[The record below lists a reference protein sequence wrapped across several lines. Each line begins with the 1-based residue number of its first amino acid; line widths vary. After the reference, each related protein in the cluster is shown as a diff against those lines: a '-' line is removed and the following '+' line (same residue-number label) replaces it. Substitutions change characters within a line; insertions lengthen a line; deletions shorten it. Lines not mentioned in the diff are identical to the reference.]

1 MTGFLLSTGGAVPDR
16 TNSGFKGQV
25 RTTVKESTP
34 WWPPRTQAPAGA
46 PNILIVLFD
55 DVGFSDFGCYGSP
68 IKTPTIDRLA
78 AHGLRY
84 TGFHTTA
91 MCSTTR
97 AALLTGRNHHSVGVG
112 CLANFDSGFPGYRG
126 KIAKEAG
133 TIAEMLKPHA
143 YRSYMVGKWHVTP
156 LTEAGATGPFDG
168 WPLGR
173 GFDRFYGFMDAETD
187 QYAPELVLDNSSI
200 DPPGNFASG
209 YHLTADLIDQS
220 IRFLAGHAAE
230 QPDAPWLLWLA
241 LGACH
246 APHQAP
252 SDLIRSYDAVF
263 ADGWDVER
271 DRRIARQKAMGIVPP
286 ATRLPPRNDGVQ
298 AWESHSADE
307 RRFFTRLQSAYAA
320 MLDHADQHIAR
331 LVAFLERTGMRANTL
346 VLVLSDNGASQE
358 GGPLGY
364 VNSAGPRNLRPEP
377 FAEKLARIVDI
388 GGPDT
393 HSNFPLGWGMAANT
407 PLRRY
412 KQNTHGGG
420 IRDPLVISWPRAI
433 AARGELRHQ
442 FAHACDL
449 APTLLDTVGV
459 AVPEEINGVAQMPLE
474 GTSFKA
480 SLNDASAAA
489 KGKPQYFEMFGHRGL
504 WHAGWKAVAFHPPG
518 TAYENDQWELFHLDE
533 DFSETNDLAAAQPER
548 LAAMVKLWWEEA
560 EKHKVLPL
568 DDRFRERFVANAER
582 FHGARKRYVFHAG
595 MGHLPSE
602 VAPDLRSRSYLI
614 EADAHIAEGCEGVLI
629 AHGDATS
636 GYSLYVQ
643 AGRLVHDLNIGG
655 EHVIVRS
662 EMPMAPGERRLGL
675 RVRRLAPAAPPAA
688 HKGPPPSEFTLLI
701 DGVPAGS
708 VRTPL
713 GFANFVSWTG
723 LDIGRDRGSPVS
735 HYAAPFEFTGKLIKV
750 TVTMDD
756 DQALDGE
763 GVGHAQMARE

>member
-1 MTGFLLSTGGAVPDR
+1 VSEQAKPP
-16 TNSGFKGQV
+16 FKGEV
-25 RTTVKESTP
+25 RATAKESTP
-34 WWPPRTQAPAGA
+34 WWPSQAKAPAGA
-46 PNILIVLFD
+46 PNILIILFD

-68 IKTPTIDRLA
+68 IRTPTIDRLA
-78 AHGLRY
+78 AQGLRY

-112 CLANFDSGFPGYRG
+112 CLANFDTGFPGYRG

-133 TIAEMLKPHA
+133 TLAEMLRPYA
-143 YRSYMVGKWHVTP
+143 YRNYMVGKWHVTP
-156 LTEAGATGPFDG
+156 LTEAGASGPFDG

-173 GFDRFYGFMDAETD
+173 GFDRYYGFMDAETD

-200 DPPGNFASG
+200 DPPGSYASG
-209 YHLTADLIDQS
+209 YHLTADLVDQS

-230 QPDAPWLLWLA
+230 RADTPWLLWLA
-241 LGACH
+241 FGACH

-252 SDLIRSYDAVF
+252 FDLIKSYDEVF
-263 ADGWDVER
+263 KDGWDVER
-271 DRRIARQKAMGIVPP
+271 DRRLARQKAMGVVPP

-298 AWESHSADE
+298 PWESHSADE
-307 RRFFTRLQSAYAA
+307 RRFFTRLQSAFAA

-331 LVAFLERTGMRANTL
+331 LVAFLERTGMRENTL

-358 GGPLGY
+358 GGPLGF

-377 FAEKLARIVDI
+377 FTEKLARIDDI

-393 HSNFPLGWGMAANT
+393 HSNFPHGWAMAANT

-420 IRDPLVISWPRAI
+420 IRDPLVISWPQRI
-433 AARGELRHQ
+433 PARGELRHQ
-442 FAHACDL
+442 FAHVCDL
-449 APTLLDTVGV
+449 TPTILDLVGV
-459 AVPEEINGVAQMPLE
+459 AAPDEINGVRQMAIE
-474 GTSFKA
+474 GMSFAA
-480 SLNDASAAA
+480 SLTNAAA
-489 KGKPQYFEMFGHRGL
+489 PAKPRPQYFEMFGHRGL

-518 TAYENDQWELFHLDE
+518 TSYDNDRWELFNLDE
-533 DFSETNDLAAAQPER
+533 DFSETNDLAAAQPEH
-548 LAAMVKLWWEEA
+548 LKQMVALWWDEA
-560 EKHKVLPL
+560 KKHNVLPL
-568 DDRFRERFVANAER
+568 DDSFRERFVANAAR

-595 MGHLPSE
+595 MGHLPTE

-614 EADAHIAEGCEGVLI
+614 EADAHIPDGCEGVLI

-643 AGRLVHDLNIGG
+643 SGRLVYDMNIGG
-655 EHVIVRS
+655 EHVVVRS
-662 EMPMAPGERRLGL
+662 ETTVPHGERRLGL
-675 RVRRLAPAAPPAA
+675 RVRRLLDPTDAAAR
-688 HKGPPPSEFTLLI
+688 KGPALSEFTLLI
-701 DGVPAGS
+701 DGAPAGS
-708 VRTPL
+708 VRSYL
-713 GFANFVSWTG
+713 GFANFISWTG

-735 HYAAPFEFTGKLIKV
+735 HYQAPFEFTGKLIKV

-756 DQALDGE
+756 DQALDGD
-763 GVGHAQMARE
+763 GVGRAQMARE

>member
-1 MTGFLLSTGGAVPDR
+1 VPEQAKPP
-16 TNSGFKGQV
+16 FKGEI
-25 RTTVKESTP
+25 RTTAKESTP
-34 WWPPRTQAPAGA
+34 WWPPRAKAPGGA

-55 DVGFSDFGCYGSP
+55 DVGFSDFACYGSP
-68 IKTPTIDRLA
+68 IETPTIDRLA
-78 AHGLRY
+78 AQGLRY

-126 KIAKEAG
+126 KIAKQAG
-133 TIAEMLKPHA
+133 TLAEMLRPHG
-143 YRSYMVGKWHVTP
+143 YRNYMVGKWHVTP

-173 GFDRFYGFMDAETD
+173 GFDRYYGFMDAETD
-187 QYAPELVLDNSSI
+187 QYAPDLVRDNSSI
-200 DPPGNFASG
+200 DPPGTYESG
-209 YHLTADLIDQS
+209 YHLTADLVDQS
-220 IRFLAGHAAE
+220 IGFLAGHAAE

-246 APHQAP
+246 APHQGP
-252 SDLIRSYDAVF
+252 FELIKSYDPVF

-271 DRRIARQKAMGIVPP
+271 ARRLERQKAMGIVPP
-286 ATRLPPRNDGVQ
+286 STRLPPRNDGVQ
-298 AWESHSADE
+298 AWQSHGADE
-307 RRFFTRLQSAYAA
+307 QRFFTRLQSAYAA
-320 MLDHADQHIAR
+320 MLDHADRHLTR
-331 LVAFLERTGMRANTL
+331 LVGFLERTGMFADTL
-346 VLVLSDNGASQE
+346 MLVLSDNGASQE
-358 GGPLGY
+358 GGPLGF

-377 FAEKLARIVDI
+377 FAEKLARIDDI

-420 IRDPLVISWPRAI
+420 IRDPLVICWPHGI

-449 APTLLDTVGV
+449 TPTLLDVVGV
-459 AVPEEINGVAQMPLE
+459 AAPEEINGVRQMPLE
-474 GTSFKA
+474 GTSFAPSLKDATAPAKA
-480 SLNDASAAA
+480 Q
-489 KGKPQYFEMFGHRGL
+489 PQYFEMFGHRGL

-518 TAYENDQWELFHLDE
+518 TPYDNDQWELFHLEE
-533 DFSETNDLAAAQPER
+533 DFSETDDLAATQPGR
-548 LAAMVKLWWEEA
+548 LAVLVKLWWEEA

-568 DDRFRERFVANAER
+568 DDRFRERFVVNADR

-595 MGHLPSE
+595 VGHLPTD

-614 EADAHIAEGCEGVLI
+614 EAEAEIAEGTEGVLI

-643 AGRLVHDLNIGG
+643 AGHLVHDMNIGG

-662 EMPMAPGERRLGL
+662 QAPVPRGDRRLGL
-675 RVRRLAPAAPPAA
+675 RVRRLGQTTHATPRT
-688 HKGPPPSEFTLLI
+688 GQTLSEFTLLI
-701 DGVPAGS
+701 DGLPAGS
-708 VRTPL
+708 IRSQL
-713 GFANFVSWTG
+713 GFANFISWTG

-735 HYAAPFEFTGKLIKV
+735 HYEAPFAFTGKLVKV
-750 TVTMDD
+750 TVAMDA
-756 DQALDGE
+756 DQNLDGD
-763 GVGHAQMARE
+763 GVGRAQMARE

>member
-1 MTGFLLSTGGAVPDR
+1 LSVPD
-16 TNSGFKGQV
+16 QV
-25 RTTVKESTP
+25 KPPFQGDIHATAKESTP
-34 WWPPRTQAPAGA
+34 WWPPHARAPAGA
-46 PNILIVLFD
+46 PNILVVLFD

-78 AHGLRY
+78 AQGLRY

-133 TIAEMLKPHA
+133 TLAEMLRPHA
-143 YRSYMVGKWHVTP
+143 YRNYMVGKWHVTP

-187 QYAPELVLDNSSI
+187 QYAPDLVRDNSSI
-200 DPPGNFASG
+200 DPPGSYASG
-209 YHLTADLIDQS
+209 YHLTADLVDQS
-220 IRFLAGHAAE
+220 IGFLAGHAAE

-252 SDLIRSYDAVF
+252 FELIESYDAVF
-263 ADGWDVER
+263 ADGWDIER
-271 DRRIARQKAMGIVPP
+271 ARRIARQKEMGVVPP
-286 ATRLPPRNDGVQ
+286 ATRLPPRNDGVE
-298 AWESHSADE
+298 AWETHSADE
-307 RRFFTRLQSAYAA
+307 RRFFIRLQSAYAA
-320 MLDHADQHIAR
+320 MLDHADQHLAR
-331 LVAFLERTGMRANTL
+331 LVAFLERTGMFANTL

-358 GGPLGY
+358 GGPLGF

-377 FAEKLARIVDI
+377 FAEKLARIDDI

-393 HSNFPLGWGMAANT
+393 HSNFPLGWAMAANT

-420 IRDPLVISWPRAI
+420 IRDPLVVCWPQGI

-449 APTLLDTVGV
+449 TPTLLDLIGL
-459 AVPEEINGVAQMPLE
+459 AAPPEINGVAQMPLE
-474 GTSFKA
+474 GTSFAASLKDATAPAKA
-480 SLNDASAAA
+480 S
-489 KGKPQYFEMFGHRGL
+489 PQYFEMFGHRGL

-518 TAYENDQWELFHLDE
+518 TPYDDDRWELFHLDA
-533 DFSETNDLAAAQPER
+533 DFSETNDLAAAQPDR
-548 LAAMVKLWWEEA
+548 LATLVKLWWEEA
-560 EKHKVLPL
+560 DKHRVLPL
-568 DDRFRERFVANAER
+568 DDRFRERFVVNADR

-595 MGHLPSE
+595 MGHLPTD

-614 EADAHIAEGCEGVLI
+614 EAEVEIADGSEGVLI

-643 AGRLVHDLNIGG
+643 AGHLVHDMNIGG

-662 EMPMAPGERRLGL
+662 QAPVPRGDRRLGL
-675 RVRRLAPAAPPAA
+675 RVRRLAPTTQTTPRT
-688 HKGPPPSEFTLLI
+688 GPGASEFTLLI

-708 VRTPL
+708 VRSPL
-713 GFANFVSWTG
+713 GFANFISWTG

-735 HYAAPFEFTGKLIKV
+735 HYAAPFAFTGKLVKV
-750 TVTMDD
+750 TVTMDA
-756 DQALDGE
+756 DQRLDGD
-763 GVGHAQMARE
+763 GVGRAQMARE

>member
-1 MTGFLLSTGGAVPDR
+1 VPDQVKPP
-16 TNSGFKGQV
+16 FKGDI
-25 RTTVKESTP
+25 RATAKESTP
-34 WWPPRTQAPAGA
+34 WWPLQAKAPAGA
-46 PNILIVLFD
+46 PNILVVLFD

-78 AHGLRY
+78 AQGLRY

-133 TIAEMLKPHA
+133 TLAEMLRPHA
-143 YRSYMVGKWHVTP
+143 YRNYMVGKWHVTP

-187 QYAPELVLDNSSI
+187 QYAPDLVRDNSSI
-200 DPPGNFASG
+200 DPPGTCASG
-209 YHLTADLIDQS
+209 YHLTADLVDQS
-220 IRFLAGHAAE
+220 IGFLAGHAAE

-252 SDLIRSYDAVF
+252 SELIKGYDAVF

-271 DRRIARQKAMGIVPP
+271 ARRIARQKETGVVPP
-286 ATRLPPRNDGVQ
+286 ATRLPPRNDGVE
-298 AWESHSADE
+298 AWETHSVDE
-307 RRFFTRLQSAYAA
+307 RRFFIRLQSAYAA
-320 MLDHADQHIAR
+320 MLDHADQHLAR
-331 LVAFLERTGMRANTL
+331 LVTFLERTGMFANTL

-358 GGPLGY
+358 GGPLGF

-377 FAEKLARIVDI
+377 FAEKLARIDDI

-393 HSNFPLGWGMAANT
+393 HSNFPLGWATAANT

-420 IRDPLVISWPRAI
+420 IRDPLVVCWPLGI

-449 APTLLDTVGV
+449 TPTLLDLIGL
-459 AVPEEINGVAQMPLE
+459 AAPREINGVAQMPLE
-474 GTSFKA
+474 GTSFAASLKDATAPAKA
-480 SLNDASAAA
+480 S
-489 KGKPQYFEMFGHRGL
+489 PQYFEMFGHRGL

-518 TAYENDQWELFHLDE
+518 TPYDDDRWELFHLDA

-548 LAAMVKLWWEEA
+548 LAALVKLWWEEA
-560 EKHKVLPL
+560 DKHKVLPL
-568 DDRFRERFVANAER
+568 DDRFRERFVVNADR

-595 MGHLPSE
+595 MGHLPTD

-614 EADAHIAEGCEGVLI
+614 EAEVEIANGSEGVLI

-643 AGRLVHDLNIGG
+643 AGHLVHDMNIGG

-662 EMPMAPGERRLGL
+662 QAPVPRGDRRLGL
-675 RVRRLAPAAPPAA
+675 RVRRL
-688 HKGPPPSEFTLLI
+688 GPTTQATPRTGPGASEFTLLI

-708 VRTPL
+708 IRSPL
-713 GFANFVSWTG
+713 GFANFISWTG

-735 HYAAPFEFTGKLIKV
+735 HYAAPFAFTGKLVKV
-750 TVTMDD
+750 TVTMDA
-756 DQALDGE
+756 DQRLDGD
-763 GVGHAQMARE
+763 GVGRAQMARE